1 MSKTRCY
8 NFSRLNPTFSLIATP
23 RCGVACKRGLGSDAE
38 EKLQHRVFSLLLMNN
53 DLVTIFTEMA
63 ELLAMKEVP
72 FKPRAFEK
80 AALAISELSES
91 VGDIYKKGGLAALE
105 EISGVGR
112 GIAERIEEYIKT
124 GRIKDYDQ
132 LKKKMPVRVE
142 ELTRIE
148 GVGPKMIKTL
158 YEKLGIRTLR
168 HLETAAR
175 AGKIAKLPRFG
186 KKSEEK
192 ILKSIAFLKQSGGLA
207 SPSQGGRMPIGEA
220 LPLAREIKAR
230 LEKVEGVE
238 RCEIA
243 GSLRRWQETIGDID
257 LLAVSSKPEKVTEAF
272 VHMPGVKGI
281 HARGE
286 TKSSVRLKQNID
298 ADLRVVPKESFGA
311 ALQYFTGNKA
321 HNVALRKIA
330 TEKGYKLNEYGLFK
344 LKVQSSKAKTIV
356 AGKTEEE
363 IYEALGLQ
371 YIEPEMRLDEGEIGL
386 AKYHKL
392 PKLVDYGDLKGD
404 LQTQTN
410 WTDGADSIEEMARV
424 AYELG
429 HEYIAIT
436 DHTRGLAMTGG
447 ADEAKLLKQIK
458 EIEKINHKL
467 SASGGKIENCKLKI
481 LSGAEVNI
489 KKDGSL
495 DIDDE
500 TLAKLDVV
508 GAAIHSHFKLSKKEQ
523 TARLI
528 AAIENP
534 HVDII
539 FHPTARIVMRREP
552 IEVDMEQVLKAAA
565 LTGTAMEINAHPW
578 RLDLSD
584 EHIRLALKLGVALV
598 IDTDA
603 HSVAELGYLEYGV
616 AQARRAGATKKD
628 ILNTKPLREFLQALK

>member
-1 MSKTRCY
+1 
-8 NFSRLNPTFSLIATP
+8 
-23 RCGVACKRGLGSDAE
+23 
-38 EKLQHRVFSLLLMNN
+38 MNN
-53 DLVTIFTEMA
+53 ELATILTEMA
-63 ELLAMKEVP
+63 ELLAMQDVP

-80 AALAISELSES
+80 AALAIGELSQD

-124 GRIKDYDQ
+124 GHIKDYKT

-148 GVGPKMIKTL
+148 GMGPKMIKTL
-158 YEKLGIRTLR
+158 YKKLGVRTVSQ
-168 HLETAAR
+168 LETAAR
-175 AGKIAKLPRFG
+175 AGKIAHLPRFG
-186 KKSEEK
+186 RKSEEK
-192 ILKSIAFLKQSGGLA
+192 ILKSIEFFKQS
-207 SPSQGGRMPIGEA
+207 GGRMPIGEA
-220 LPLAREIKAR
+220 LPLARKIKAW

-238 RCEIA
+238 RVEIA

-257 LLAVSSKPEKVTEAF
+257 LLAVSLRPEEIMNAF
-272 VHMPGVKGI
+272 MRMPGVKRI
-281 HARGE
+281 HAKGE
-286 TKSSVRLKQNID
+286 TKSSVRLRQNID

-311 ALQYFTGNKA
+311 GLQYFTGNKA

-330 TEKGYKLNEYGLFK
+330 IEKGYKLNEYGLFK
-344 LKVQSSKAKTIV
+344 LKTRV

-371 YIEPEMRLDEGEIGL
+371 YIPPEMRLDEGEIEL
-386 AKYHKL
+386 AKHHKL
-392 PKLVDYGDLKGD
+392 PQLIDYNDIEGD

-410 WTDGADSIEEMARV
+410 WTDGADSIEEMAR
-424 AYELG
+424 AAAELG

-447 ADEAKLLKQIK
+447 SDEKKLLRQMK

-467 SASGGKIENCKLKI
+467 KIENCELKI
-481 LSGAEVNI
+481 LTGAEVNI

-500 TLAKLDVV
+500 TLSKLDVV
-508 GAAIHSHFKLSKKEQ
+508 GVAIHSHFKLSKKEQ
-523 TARLI
+523 TERLI
-528 AAIENP
+528 RTIENP
-534 HVDII
+534 HVDIV
-539 FHPTARIVMRREP
+539 FHPTARIIQRRGP
-552 IEVDMEQVLKAAA
+552 IEVDMEEVLKAAA
-565 LTGTAMEINAHPW
+565 RTGTAMEIDAHPW

-584 EHIRLALKLGVALV
+584 EYIRLALKLGVKLV

-603 HSVAELGYLEYGV
+603 HSVGELAYLEYGI
-616 AQARRAGATKKD
+616 AQARRAGARKQD
-628 ILNTKPLREFLQALK
+628 ILNTLPLKEFLEQLGQLL

>member
-1 MSKTRCY
+1 MQE
-8 NFSRLNPTFSLIATP
+8 A
-23 RCGVACKRGLGSDAE
+23 
-38 EKLQHRVFSLLLMNN
+38 
-53 DLVTIFTEMA
+53 
-63 ELLAMKEVP
+63 P

-80 AALAISELSES
+80 AALAIGELSEN
-91 VGDIYKKGGLAALE
+91 VDDIYKKGGLAALE
-105 EISGVGR
+105 EIPGVGR

-124 GRIKDYDQ
+124 GRIKEYEQ
-132 LKKKMPVRVE
+132 LKKKMPVRVG

-158 YEKLGIRTLR
+158 YEKLGIRTVKQ
-168 HLETAAR
+168 LESAAR
-175 AGKIAKLPRFG
+175 AGKIARLPRFG

-192 ILKSIAFLKQSGGLA
+192 ILKSVAFLKQS
-207 SPSQGGRMPIGEA
+207 SGRMAIGEA

-238 RCEIA
+238 LVEIA

-257 LLAVSSKPEKVTEAF
+257 LLAISAKPKNVMDAF
-272 VHMPGVKGI
+272 VKMPGVKGI

-298 ADLRVVPKESFGA
+298 ADLRVVPRASFGA

-330 TEKGYKLNEYGLFK
+330 IEKGYKLNEYGLFK
-344 LKVQSSKAKTIV
+344 LKTIV

-371 YIEPEMRLDEGEIGL
+371 YIEPERRLDEGEIKL
-386 AKYHKL
+386 AKQKEL
-392 PKLVDYGDLKGD
+392 PKLIDYGDIRGD
-404 LQTQTN
+404 LQVQTN
-410 WTDGADSIEEMARV
+410 WTDGAHSIEEMAK
-424 AYELG
+424 AAAELG

-436 DHTRGLAMTGG
+436 DHTKGLAMIGG
-447 ADEAKLLKQIK
+447 SDEKKLLRQMK
-458 EIEKINHKL
+458 EIDSLNHKL
-467 SASGGKIENCKLKI
+467 QNTNYKIRVLK
-481 LSGAEVNI
+481 GAEVNI

-500 TLAKLDVV
+500 TLAQLDIV

-523 TARLI
+523 TERLI
-528 AAIENP
+528 RAIENP

-539 FHPTARIVMRREP
+539 FHPTARIVIRREP
-552 IEVDMEQVLKAAA
+552 IELDMEHVLKAAA
-565 LTGTAMEINAHPW
+565 RAGTIMEIDAHPY
-578 RLDLSD
+578 RLDLKD
-584 EHIRLALKLGVALV
+584 EHIRLALTLGVKLV

-603 HSVAELGYLEYGV
+603 HSMGELAYLEYGI
-616 AQARRAGATKKD
+616 AQARRAGARKED
-628 ILNTKPLREFLQALK
+628 ILNTLPLKDFLRSLK